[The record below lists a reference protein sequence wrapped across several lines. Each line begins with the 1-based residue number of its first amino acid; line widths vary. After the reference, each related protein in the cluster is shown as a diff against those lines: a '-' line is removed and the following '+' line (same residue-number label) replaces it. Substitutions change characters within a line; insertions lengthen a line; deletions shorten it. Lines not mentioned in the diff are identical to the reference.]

1 MKYSE
6 KMQLLLKGVS
16 LADIKQ
22 LEEQEAAEAA
32 EAAEN
37 EAIEKEENEQKE
49 LSALEAAEAMVKEL
63 EEKLSDTEDKLAKAN
78 QEFAELA
85 NKQTVKDSPKEK
97 YSSKDVMKELFHPV
111 KKEA

>member
-32 EAAEN
+32 EEAEN
-37 EAIEKEENEQKE
+37 ETKEKEVVEKKE
-49 LSALEAAEAMVKEL
+49 VSALEAAESMVKEL
-63 EEKLSDTEDKLAKAN
+63 EEKLATTQDELAKVN

-85 NKQTVKDSPKEK
+85 NKQTVKDSPEAK
-97 YSSKDVMKELFHPV
+97 YTSTDVMRELFHPV